1 MILFVRF
8 LEEWSQPTER
18 HFVRSSGRR
27 ISRTEPGAV
36 AALEGAL
43 KEAVTNG
50 QKVLLLTDELPQM
63 LSDQIDSKDETVKQ
77 LTMAVS

>member
-1 MILFVRF
+1 
-8 LEEWSQPTER
+8 
-18 HFVRSSGRR
+18 
-27 ISRTEPGAV
+27 
-36 AALEGAL
+36 LEGAL

-77 LTMAVS
+77 LTMAIS